1 MMIRTAR
8 TLLVAF
14 SLVATAASAQQA
26 SVADADNVQQGH
38 RLANLI
44 CSNCHIAAPDQ
55 PFAPILRPPAP
66 SFESIAQRRTTSA
79 VFIRSFL
86 ATTHRDISNPE
97 GMPNPQLLDF
107 QIEQVTAY
115 FMSLRRPAA
124 APASR

>member
-1 MMIRTAR
+1 
-8 TLLVAF
+8 
-14 SLVATAASAQQA
+14 
-26 SVADADNVQQGH
+26 VQQGH

-66 SFESIAQRRTTSA
+66 SFESIAQRSTTNA
-79 VFIRSFL
+79 EFIRTFL
-86 ATTHRDISNPE
+86 ATTNRDIGNPE

-115 FMSLRRPAA
+115 FMSLRKPAA
-124 APASR
+124 AQASPCSEERDDGEVEVLSR